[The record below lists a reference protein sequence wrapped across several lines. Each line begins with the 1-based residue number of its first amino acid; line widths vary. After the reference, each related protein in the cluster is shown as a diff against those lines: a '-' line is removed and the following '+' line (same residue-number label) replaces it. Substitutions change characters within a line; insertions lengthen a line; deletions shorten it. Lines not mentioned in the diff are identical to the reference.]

1 MPIYRFGKTLQL
13 SVHNS
18 SSLFSPQYT
27 QSEIHQPKFSRV
39 ISGFLYAQLGE
50 NDVLPEL

>member
-13 SVHNS
+13 SVRNS
-18 SSLFSPQYT
+18 TSFSPQYT

-50 NDVLPEL
+50 NDVPPEL